1 MADEQKYNPDGTTTI
16 KIIKILNGTD
26 IVCVIPQG
34 GAAQNSPLLTLDKP
48 LEIVCIKKLTTT
60 IDRKINIILF
70 LLLNF
75 KKNPIFFTKIL
86 WN

>member
-34 GAAQNSPLLTLDKP
+34 GAAQNSPLLTLD
-48 LEIVCIKKLTTT
+48 LSLIHI
-60 IDRKINIILF
+60 
-70 LLLNF
+70 
-75 KKNPIFFTKIL
+75 
-86 WN
+86 